1 MMKVVVYHEGGGI
14 WIHRDG
20 SKSDC
25 GIILGDIGAFPAFS
39 RVFRTIVNVNHRV
52 RKVSCES
59 CTRKVSCESWCF
71 TGGFMYT

>member
-25 GIILGDIGAFPAFS
+25 GIIMGDRGAFPAFS
-39 RVFRTIVNVNHRV
+39 RVFRMIVNVNHRV
-52 RKVSCES
+52 S
-59 CTRKVSCESWCF
+59 RKVSCESWCF
-71 TGGFMYT
+71 TGGFM

>member
-25 GIILGDIGAFPAFS
+25 GIILGDIGAFPC
-39 RVFRTIVNVNHRV
+39 VFTG
-52 RKVSCES
+52 VSHDRECES
-59 CTRKVSCESWCF
+59 SCTE
-71 TGGFMYT
+71 GFM